1 MQKYNYEKI
10 GPCARR
16 VIEKRKAYNRK
27 CLRVMFYLI
36 IFAFWG
42 MQITN
47 VINKV
52 NAYPNPG
59 TTKYTMHT
67 VPAKPTMHSNN
78 IEYPEYTGF
87 PYNNLK
93 EAKAYQDEYMKA
105 KAEAIKQNIPMDVF
119 VKKWEKYQDA
129 RILANTKKLT
139 KVSLGEYTITAYCPC
154 EICCGEYAHTNYAVG
169 SSGNR
174 LLQGYSVAS
183 FLPAGTKIMLNNKV
197 YTSEDTPADYIGKRY
212 NNKVIDVY
220 FETHEE
226 AAAFGKQ
233 KQEVFL
239 LLSEGAIDGNT
250 I

>member
-1 MQKYNYEKI
+1 MQKYNYVKI

-36 IFAFWG
+36 IFAFCY

-47 VINKV
+47 VINKA
-52 NAYPNPG
+52 NAYPNPEA
-59 TTKYTMHT
+59 TKCTVHT
-67 VPAKPTMHSNN
+67 IPAKPTMHSNN
-78 IEYPEYTGF
+78 IEYTGF

-93 EAKAYQDEYMKA
+93 EAKAYQD
-105 KAEAIKQNIPMDVF
+105 
-119 VKKWEKYQDA
+119 A

-139 KVSLGEYTITAYCPC
+139 LVSLGEYTITAYCPC

-169 SSGNR
+169 SSGSR
-174 LLQGYSVAS
+174 LSQGYSIAS
-183 FLPAGTKIMLNNKV
+183 FLPAGTKVILNNKV

-239 LLSEGAIDGNT
+239 LLSEGAIDGGT